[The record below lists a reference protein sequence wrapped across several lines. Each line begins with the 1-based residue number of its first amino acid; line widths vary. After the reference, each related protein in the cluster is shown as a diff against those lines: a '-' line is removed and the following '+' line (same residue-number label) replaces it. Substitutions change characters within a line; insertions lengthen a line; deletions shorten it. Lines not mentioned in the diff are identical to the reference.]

1 MSLDVYLEIE
11 NSEPA
16 REAIYVRFEGRT
28 QEISRE
34 VWDVL
39 NPGIE
44 PVAVKT
50 SANEVFTANITH
62 NLNRMAEAAGI
73 YQHLW
78 RPEEIGVTK
87 AQQLIEPLEIGL
99 KKLQDDPD
107 EFKKHNPSNGWG
119 TYEGLVAFVS
129 EYLEAC
135 KKYPEA
141 TVSVSR

>member
-16 REAIYVRFEGRT
+16 REAIYVRVDGRT
-28 QEISRE
+28 VEISRAE
-34 VWDVL
+34 WDAM
-39 NPGIE
+39 NPGRE
-44 PVAVKT
+44 PIVMEAF
-50 SANEVFTANITH
+50 ANEVFTANITH

-78 RPEEIGVTK
+78 RPEEIGITK
-87 AQQLIEPLEIGL
+87 AEQLIEPLEAGL
-99 KKLQDDPD
+99 KKLHGDPD

-119 TYEGLVAFVS
+119 TYEGLVEFVS

-135 KKYPEA
+135 KKYPDA
-141 TVSVSR
+141 KVSVSR